1 MSKFWAVIIIVIL
14 AGIGYMIFSDMNSEM
29 EDMSTNSEVMVD
41 SDEPMEVDIPLEA
54 NTSGYV
60 DLNDVDFAAATN
72 RVLFFHASW
81 CPTCK
86 SLDTDIRA
94 NESDIPSDLT
104 IFKVDYDSFTDLKKQ
119 YVVTTQHTLV
129 QVDADGNLI
138 QKWLGSP
145 TLATLLAKVQ

>member
-1 MSKFWAVIIIVIL
+1 MIIIVIL